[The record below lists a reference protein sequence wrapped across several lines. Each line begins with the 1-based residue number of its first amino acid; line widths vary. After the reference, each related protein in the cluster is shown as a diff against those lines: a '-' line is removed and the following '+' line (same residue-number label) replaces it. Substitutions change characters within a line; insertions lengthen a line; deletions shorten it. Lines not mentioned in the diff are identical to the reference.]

1 MCVVICTRGWATPK
15 NYIWR
20 QLIMKKNYKAIA
32 TVTDGER
39 EWNVVIYS
47 GYKTMEDANNG
58 ISRFASH
65 GYNIV
70 KAWVE

>member
-1 MCVVICTRGWATPK
+1 
-15 NYIWR
+15 
-20 QLIMKKNYKAIA
+20 MKKTYKAVA
-32 TVTDGER
+32 TVTNGEI

-47 GYKTMEDANNG
+47 GYKTVEEANNG
-58 ISRFASH
+58 ISHFASH

>member
-1 MCVVICTRGWATPK
+1 
-15 NYIWR
+15 
-20 QLIMKKNYKAIA
+20 MKKTSKAIG
-32 TVTDGER
+32 TVTNGER

-47 GYKTMEDANNG
+47 GYKTAEEASNG

-65 GYNIV
+65 GYNII

>member
-1 MCVVICTRGWATPK
+1 
-15 NYIWR
+15 
-20 QLIMKKNYKAIA
+20 MKKTYKAIA
-32 TVTDGER
+32 TVTDGGR

-47 GYKTMEDANNG
+47 GYKTEEEANNG
-58 ISRFASH
+58 ISRFASN

>member
-1 MCVVICTRGWATPK
+1 
-15 NYIWR
+15 
-20 QLIMKKNYKAIA
+20 MKKTYKATA

-39 EWNVVIYS
+39 CWNVVIYS

-58 ISRFASH
+58 IFRFASN

>member
-1 MCVVICTRGWATPK
+1 
-15 NYIWR
+15 
-20 QLIMKKNYKAIA
+20 MKKTYKAIA
-32 TVTDGER
+32 TVANGER

-47 GYKTMEDANNG
+47 GYKTAEEANNG

>member
-1 MCVVICTRGWATPK
+1 
-15 NYIWR
+15 
-20 QLIMKKNYKAIA
+20 MKKTYKAVA

-39 EWNVVIYS
+39 QWNVVIYS
-47 GYKTMEDANNG
+47 GYKTVEEANNG

-70 KAWVE
+70 KVWVE